1 MWKQCQIVSRLWL
14 LSTVSIIQEQRSLAV
29 PRMRRWSVSLLRRQA
44 RSGPLPTD
52 VGFFGRVKKI
62 STCQQPSTSPRG
74 PKKLGSPSREA
85 IDALFADTAGGALG
99 AKFDAVVD
107 KVLPGCSIVEIAN
120 FVRIAGKKS
129 RDNTASHMMRR
140 LPDIASNL
148 DLLASSAWKYKEI
161 SFILYGLQSCKE
173 SNDGYLRIMMT
184 MSRIAV
190 STVLRKESISSQ
202 NLSMILYGLR
212 SNKFKH
218 KESKEMLSCL
228 PRIVEKCTEP
238 LNAQA
243 VGNALYGL
251 KGMSSDNAEVR
262 SLVRVLVG
270 QVERCREPLDAQTVG
285 NALYGLQGMS
295 SDNADVRSLVR
306 VLVGQ
311 VERCREPLD
320 AQTVGNA
327 LYGLQGMFSSLV
339 DYTPEHISCGSSVV
353 MSLQLLRDH
362 LTLSEVKECES
373 IITDIERK
381 AIASSKGGD
390 PAISASFQSRSEQ
403 RMHIAM
409 MKALGESNMR
419 VSHNEHLFGLFECDI
434 VVRIP
439 RAVDART
446 VREDREGHADG
457 REDCL
462 IVNIEVDGVHHRREK
477 KKRFCRLRDGY
488 LQSRGVVIERMEVS
502 ALDAMSE
509 QELKKWVMDV
519 TAKALQVQ

>member
-251 KGMSSDNAEVR
+251 
-262 SLVRVLVG
+262 
-270 QVERCREPLDAQTVG
+270 
-285 NALYGLQGMS
+285 QGMS

-327 LYGLQGMFSSLV
+327 LYGFQGMFSSLV